1 MGEGILKRGIYG
13 KYNNKEYK
21 IIADMNDNILIMTE
35 DKAKIDQTF
44 KETNRGGIFKKIV
57 EPQELSEC
65 VSIFSY
71 CLIDDVKVNLIQER
85 EYQYQIE
92 TSDLL
97 IGIKLNLP
105 RIDRDTWLGWIPKS
119 NVTLIEERKPFN
131 PLDLM

>member
-1 MGEGILKRGIYG
+1 MKRGIYG

>member
-1 MGEGILKRGIYG
+1 LGEGILKRGIYG

>member
-1 MGEGILKRGIYG
+1 MKRGIYG

-65 VSIFSY
+65 ESIFSY

-131 PLDLM
+131 PIDLM